1 MQTATFSAASPFNT
15 TPVWSLP
22 FDAARQAYAAFAC
35 VSMTPHEAVKVGLL
49 PKPMIATS
57 HFHRS
62 VDSWEKISLG
72 PIARSV

>member
-22 FDAARQAYAAFAC
+22 FDAARQAY
-35 VSMTPHEAVKVGLL
+35 TEAVKVGLL
-49 PKPMIATS
+49 PKSMIATS
-57 HFHRS
+57 DFHRS